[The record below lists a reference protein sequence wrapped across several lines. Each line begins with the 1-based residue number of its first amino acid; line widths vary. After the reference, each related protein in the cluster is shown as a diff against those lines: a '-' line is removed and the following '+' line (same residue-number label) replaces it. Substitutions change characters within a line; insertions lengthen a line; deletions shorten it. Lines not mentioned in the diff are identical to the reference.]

1 MRVHILGTGA
11 IGCHIGSMLK
21 MHNNKV
27 TLMLRSEEHLQDF
40 KKRQSTITYR
50 TKDKHMPVE
59 GFDAVSTL
67 NSIQDPID
75 TLVVSTKSHYT
86 VNALAPLVSRLTSNS
101 TVLLLQN
108 GMGVSDELMEKLW
121 PVPSTSPRI
130 FIGVNRHAVERVAP
144 YEIIHHSGY
153 QEENSLMI
161 GEYPTTSSNSGDSHS
176 QPNAF
181 ADILTSIPE
190 LNCVI
195 MSWDQIKVKMIH
207 KLVMNM
213 GINSIATVLNF
224 KNKGLSYNDNPA
236 AMRLMKNVC
245 DEAYAVLKDD
255 LPQDESAEKFLGY
268 VLQIL
273 NIAGENTCS
282 TLQDLKAK
290 NLTEIDYLNGYVC
303 KRGKILNIPTP
314 VNQTLVDLVHAKECT
329 YNMP

>member
-1 MRVHILGTGA
+1 
-11 IGCHIGSMLK
+11 MLK

-27 TLMLRSEEHLQDF
+27 TLMLRSEEHLEDF
-40 KKRQSTITYR
+40 KKRHCTITYR
-50 TKDKHMPVE
+50 TKDKHIPVE
-59 GFDAVSTL
+59 GFDAATAL
-67 NSIQDPID
+67 TNAQDPID

-86 VNALAPLVSRLTSNS
+86 VKALAPFASRLTPSS

-121 PVPSTSPRI
+121 PSPSASPRI
-130 FIGVNRHAVERVAP
+130 FIGVNRNAVERVAP

-153 QEENSLMI
+153 QEKSSLMI
-161 GEYPTTSSNSGDSHS
+161 GEFPTSSSSAPS

-181 ADILTSIPE
+181 ADMLTSIPE

-195 MSWDQIKVKMIH
+195 MPWDQIKIKMIH
-207 KLVMNM
+207 KLVINM

-245 DEAYAVLKDD
+245 DESYAVLKDD
-255 LPQDESAEKFLGY
+255 LPQDESAEKLLGY

-273 NIAGENTCS
+273 SIVGENTCS
-282 TLQDLKAK
+282 TLQDLRAN

-303 KRGKILNIPTP
+303 KRGKALNIPTP
-314 VNQTLVDLVHAKECT
+314 VNQTLVDLIHAKECT
-329 YNMP
+329 YDMP